1 MVSRKELEKKYRESE
16 ARQKRQVMK
25 LSNERN
31 AATAKY
37 TKKINVIINKES
49 RIRSKLF
56 KQMQGKK

>member
-1 MVSRKELEKKYRESE
+1 MVTRKQLEKKYRESE
-16 ARQKRQVMK
+16 ARQKRQVTK

-31 AATAKY
+31 VATGRY
-37 TKKINVIINKES
+37 TKKINAIINKES

>member
-1 MVSRKELEKKYRESE
+1 MVTRKQLEKKCRESE
-16 ARQKRQVMK
+16 ARQKRQVTK

-31 AATAKY
+31 VATVRY
-37 TKKINVIINKES
+37 TKKINAIINKEL